1 MNRYSHLAQIFRLA
15 DCSRI
20 QVNRL
25 GDEIIITDD
34 LDLTPDFPPYFL
46 APITTAVIVE
56 EGTIHG
62 RINLIDI
69 HVQAPSLV
77 IFFKDDILE
86 FIDHSE
92 QIKGKAI
99 LMSDHFTTQL
109 NISSKFNIRQT
120 ITNYPI
126 VTLNEEAYEHIEM
139 FFSIVKRAMQQ
150 ESNPNRLEIIIN
162 LTRAL
167 YYGAGY
173 YFHHLEQ
180 HNKQSREEILVNKF
194 VQLVHEHCHQE
205 RGIEFYARK
214 MCLSPKYVANVVSQY
229 THKPASKW
237 IQEHVILKAKTQ
249 LSMPDATVAE
259 VADAL
264 HFSDQSTFGKYFHRY
279 TGLSPKAYQKGL

>member
-1 MNRYSHLAQIFRLA
+1 
-15 DCSRI
+15 
-20 QVNRL
+20 
-25 GDEIIITDD
+25 
-34 LDLTPDFPPYFL
+34 
-46 APITTAVIVE
+46 
-56 EGTIHG
+56 
-62 RINLIDI
+62 
-69 HVQAPSLV
+69 
-77 IFFKDDILE
+77 
-86 FIDHSE
+86 
-92 QIKGKAI
+92 
-99 LMSDHFTTQL
+99 
-109 NISSKFNIRQT
+109 
-120 ITNYPI
+120 
-126 VTLNEEAYEHIEM
+126 
-139 FFSIVKRAMQQ
+139 MQQ
-150 ESNPNRLEIIIN
+150 ESNPYRLEIIIN

-167 YYGAGY
+167 YYGVGY

-180 HNKQSREEILVNKF
+180 YNKQSREEILVNKF